1 MTERAA
7 SAAAEGEAMT
17 EVRWTEAKRR
27 EAGRAQRLTV
37 DGIADDM
44 LKASELDGEAFY
56 VAMKALDARVRAKV
70 SGRAANFLERALAV
84 AEGRGLRGSK
94 TRFEAFLSNKQH
106 VHRFETRASGVPRP
120 AADGKSHRL
129 MFSICRRIWGNSPWV
144 T

>member
-1 MTERAA
+1 MGSGGAMGQHPANQGTEGSEELEG
-7 SAAAEGEAMT
+7 SAMP
-17 EVRWTEAKRR
+17 
-27 EAGRAQRLTV
+27 RLTV

-94 TRFEAFLSNKQH
+94 TRFEAFLSNNQ
-106 VHRFETRASGVPRP
+106 
-120 AADGKSHRL
+120 L
-129 MFSICRRIWGNSPWV
+129 Q
-144 T
+144 